1 MTMALDLKVFDP
13 SRVLS
18 NEPVVVIERKTGL
31 VGPNLAAYQDQYQFR
46 YTVHRQNTGF
56 YTPVVFDVYF
66 EYVEV
71 NGDTDKMTQKT
82 LKDIAEAF
90 VEGALFMNH
99 ASNFIVDMLKG
110 QEAGYNRK
118 TVLENIRKEVEG
130 TNKMWYSDW
139 IVPPPTREG
148 NRIVVY
154 DLDHFGSML
163 DPVNTINQVARLVDE
178 RLNRVGKNSITYAK
192 IVSGYTVKTV

>member
-1 MTMALDLKVFDP
+1 MALDLKVYEP
-13 SRVLS
+13 SRRFIS
-18 NEPVVVIERKTGL
+18 EPVL
-31 VGPNLAAYQDQYQFR
+31 VFDRATTLIGNEMRQAVEAFQFR
-46 YTVHRQNTGF
+46 YVVHRQNKGF
-56 YTPVVFDVYF
+56 FTPVVFDVVF
-66 EYVEV
+66 TYVEV
-71 NGDTDKMTQKT
+71 NGPSDRMTEKT

-118 TVLENIRKEVEG
+118 TVLEGIRKQVEG
-130 TNKMWYSDW
+130 TNAMWYSDL

-148 NRIVVY
+148 QRIVVY

-163 DPVNTINQVARLVDE
+163 DPVNAINQVARLVDE
-178 RLNRVGKNSITYAK
+178 RLNRVGKNSIVRAEIIAGYAE
-192 IVSGYTVKTV
+192 KTV